1 MFRVLTHCTSKGKS
15 FQTFGSNSVLL
26 LNS

>member
-1 MFRVLTHCTSKGKS
+1 MLTVLTQCTSKCKS